1 MMHRLNDK
9 PVKIYRGYTA
19 EELAGFV
26 GAQKKAVREWSA
38 NGFPLCDEKRQAP
51 DINEWIL
58 EQIEAS
64 RINDHE

>member
-1 MMHRLNDK
+1 MMRSVNDK

-26 GAQKKAVREWSA
+26 GAQKKAVREWLA
-38 NGFPLCDEKRQAP
+38 NGFPLDDVKPTVP
-51 DINEWIL
+51 DINEWIV

>member
-1 MMHRLNDK
+1 MRRRNDK
-9 PVKIYRGYTA
+9 PLKIHDRYTGD
-19 EELAGFV
+19 ELTGIVA
-26 GAQKKAVREWSA
+26 AYKKAVREWIK

-51 DINEWIL
+51 DINEWIV